1 MVEGFKSMGQPGPV
15 AGVTD
20 SNTAKI
26 LAIREA
32 FILFYSSPWSMSHK
46 IIIESDSS
54 NAVKWVTV
62 GLSAIFLEKLTQLQ
76 MDWRKLGR
84 TKRWILLTSLT
95 LGAPTGGFY
104 VTD

>member
-1 MVEGFKSMGQPGPV
+1 
-15 AGVTD
+15 
-20 SNTAKI
+20 
-26 LAIREA
+26 
-32 FILFYSSPWSMSHK
+32 MSHK

-54 NAVKWVTV
+54 NAVKWVKKWLSVPWRLRNIIAHIEVFKMQVTV

-84 TKRWILLTSLT
+84 TNRWILLTSLT